1 MPLDLSS
8 TLLGASAALLLSALI
23 TRQSTRQR
31 DRATPLDDLSNI
43 YNPPRWIPPQLPAPT
58 HRLTLGHLPT
68 PIHRWKIQPSSPSP
82 SPSPASLPHQIQFY
96 IKRDDYSGS
105 EMSGNKVRKL
115 EFLLAEALQQSCDSA
130 ITVGGIQSNH
140 CRATAAACARIGLDS
155 HLVLRTSDATT
166 DPGFVGNLLI
176 SRLCGANL
184 HLVSPEEYQEKGGWP
199 LVQALQKKL
208 QATGKR
214 PFAFPSGGS
223 CSVGV
228 WGYIHAVKELVD
240 YPLHFDRI
248 YFACGSGG
256 TAAGLALGMHL
267 SGMSKNTELVAVGVD
282 DDPDFFY
289 NKIDK
294 LLSSLT
300 NGCDVLKGKT
310 SRDLLRIIDGVGAGY
325 ASSTTEELAE
335 ILNISQTT
343 GVVLDPVYSGKAALQ
358 MLKDVNSLTTK
369 GQTNQEC
376 RVLFIHTGG
385 LLGFYDK
392 VEQMSKAMK
401 Q

>member
-23 TRQSTRQR
+23 TRQR
-31 DRATPLDDLSNI
+31 DRATPLDDLSTI
-43 YNPPRWIPPQLPAPT
+43 YNPPRWIPPQLQAPT

-68 PIHRWKIQPSSPSP
+68 PIHRWFLAMS
-82 SPSPASLPHQIQFY
+82 SLPNQIQFY

-166 DPGFVGNLLI
+166 DPGLVGNLLI

-199 LVQALQKKL
+199 LVQDLQKKL

-223 CSVGV
+223 CSLGV
-228 WGYIHAVKELVD
+228 WGYIQAVKELVD

-267 SGMSKNTELVAVGVD
+267 SGMSRNTELVAVGVD

-294 LLSSLT
+294 LISSLT
-300 NGCDVLKGKT
+300 NGCDVLNGQT
-310 SRDLLRIIDGVGAGY
+310 SRDLLRIIDGVGTGY

-358 MLKDVNSLTTK
+358 MLKDVNSLNARGKTS
-369 GQTNQEC
+369 QEC

-392 VEQMSKAMK
+392 VAQVSKVMK
-401 Q
+401 K